1 MKSPAA
7 ASLLPSRYAVIPLAS
22 AALPRFRPATAYHAM
37 APTASSAASPI
48 AGATQLERARSGG
61 TVVGVPSNRSRAE
74 GSSGPSGVYAAVL
87 ERDAGGGGNTG
98 AAAALAA
105 GGVAAVVA
113 SPIRPASSLTNASRD
128 ALTSPSV
135 GA

>member
-48 AGATQLERARSGG
+48 AGAIQLERARSGG
-61 TVVGVPSNRSRAE
+61 TAVGVPSNRSRAE
-74 GSSGPSGVYAAVL
+74 GSSGPSGVYAAAL
-87 ERDAGGGGNTG
+87 GR
-98 AAAALAA
+98 AAAAAGPAA
-105 GGVAAVVA
+105 GAA
-113 SPIRPASSLTNASRD
+113 
-128 ALTSPSV
+128 
-135 GA
+135 

>member
-22 AALPRFRPATAYHAM
+22 AALPWFRPATAYHAM

-74 GSSGPSGVYAAVL
+74 GSSGPSGVYAAGL
-87 ERDAGGGGNTG
+87 ERDAGGGNTG

-105 GGVAAVVA
+105 GGVEAGVAA
-113 SPIRPASSLTNASRD
+113 
-128 ALTSPSV
+128 
-135 GA
+135 